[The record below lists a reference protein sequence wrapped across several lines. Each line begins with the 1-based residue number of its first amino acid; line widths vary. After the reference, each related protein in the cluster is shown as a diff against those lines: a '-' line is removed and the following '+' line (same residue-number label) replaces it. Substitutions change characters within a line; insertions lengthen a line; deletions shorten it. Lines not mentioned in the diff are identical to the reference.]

1 MKTQKLLNSSVP
13 NLGGK
18 TSYIKV
24 QNISNGTAY
33 IINSDVSLAYDNTLN
48 IKKMVYEQV
57 FRI

>member
-13 NLGGK
+13 NLGGQ

-33 IINSDVSLAYDNTLN
+33 IINSDVSLAYDNTPN